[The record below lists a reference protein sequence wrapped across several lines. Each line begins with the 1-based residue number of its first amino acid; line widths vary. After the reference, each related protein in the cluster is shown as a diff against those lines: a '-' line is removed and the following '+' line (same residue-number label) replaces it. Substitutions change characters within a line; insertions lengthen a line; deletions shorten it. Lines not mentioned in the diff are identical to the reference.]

1 MQDIEQAIKDLESVA
16 AGRYRA
22 GAYPWMA
29 GVLTRVMMMYDNRT
43 DQVRGIRNVITSL
56 ERVAVDA

>member
-16 AGRYRA
+16 AERYRA

-43 DQVRGIRNVITSL
+43 DQVRGIRNVIASL
-56 ERVAVDA
+56 ERAAVDA